1 MLAQIERRYFRLTLQ
16 IRRLSRLYRLSHSSA
31 NKQKRDV
38 DAPKVRLQI
47 SMSSNI
53 ASSRHLLPLVR
64 PWARDYDDR
73 VRLGDYLRERGFEW
87 FAGV

>member
-1 MLAQIERRYFRLTLQ
+1 MR
-16 IRRLSRLYRLSHSSA
+16 
-31 NKQKRDV
+31 QK
-38 DAPKVRLQI
+38 ARLQI

-87 FAGV
+87 FAGVCHDSRDGDRPRLNEDEKRDAATWFRQPLLIGAENVA

>member
-1 MLAQIERRYFRLTLQ
+1 MR
-16 IRRLSRLYRLSHSSA
+16 
-31 NKQKRDV
+31 QK
-38 DAPKVRLQI
+38 ARLQI